1 MDRSNVHELI
11 NGENIQDDYISCLSF
26 DDAGDYIGVGDNG
39 GNLQVSF
46 KSTQCYLLRILHIN
60 I

>member
-1 MDRSNVHELI
+1 MI

-26 DDAGDYIGVGDNG
+26 DDAGNYISVGDNG